1 MSKSDRKRGAK
12 MFNHKRTV
20 LITIAVI
27 ALVLIVI
34 LCRSWWNAQRKVIN
48 EGDFICTSK
57 SIVYIEP
64 MKVKLRGTFVLNLK
78 SDRIAIHYEVEQADR
93 KKKLFFQDIHISK
106 LLRTGVRT
114 FTFKVSSV
122 NKFPADTTGDMF
134 SWLRLLQPG
143 TVNELN
149 IVQIG
154 QNAYMYSLNRHLY
167 NVCTTSTVDTQ

>member
-1 MSKSDRKRGAK
+1 

-20 LITIAVI
+20 LITMTVI
-27 ALVLIVI
+27 ALTLMVI
-34 LCRSWWNAQRKVIN
+34 LGISWWSAQRNSIN
-48 EGDFICTSK
+48 VHNFICTSK
-57 SIVYIEP
+57 SIIYIEP
-64 MKVKLRGTFVLNLK
+64 MKVKLRGTFVLDLE

-93 KKKLFFQDIHISK
+93 KNKLFFQDVHISK

-122 NKFPADTTGDMF
+122 NKFSADTTGEMF

-154 QNAYMYSLNRHLY
+154 KSAYMYSLNRHLY
-167 NVCTTSTVDTQ
+167 NVCTTGTVNTQ

>member
-1 MSKSDRKRGAK
+1 M
-12 MFNHKRTV
+12 T
-20 LITIAVI
+20 VI
-27 ALVLIVI
+27 ALALMVI
-34 LCRSWWNAQRKVIN
+34 IGRSWWSAQRNSIKVAN
-48 EGDFICTSK
+48 FICTSK
-57 SIVYIEP
+57 SIAYIEP
-64 MKVKLRGTFVLNLK
+64 MNVKLRGTFVLDLE

-93 KKKLFFQDIHISK
+93 KKKLFFQDVHISK

-122 NKFPADTTGDMF
+122 NKFSADTTGDMF

-149 IVQIG
+149 IVRIG
-154 QNAYMYSLNRHLY
+154 QSAYMYSLNRHLY

>member
-1 MSKSDRKRGAK
+1 

-20 LITIAVI
+20 LIAMTVI
-27 ALVLIVI
+27 ALALIVI
-34 LCRSWWNAQRKVIN
+34 IGRSWWSAHRNSIN
-48 EGDFICTSK
+48 VHNFICTSK
-57 SIVYIEP
+57 STTYIEP
-64 MKVKLRGTFVLNLK
+64 MKVKLRGTFVLDLEA
-78 SDRIAIHYEVEQADR
+78 DRIAIHYEVEQADR
-93 KKKLFFQDIHISK
+93 KKKLFFQDVHISK

-122 NKFPADTTGDMF
+122 NKFSADTTGDMF

-154 QNAYMYSLNRHLY
+154 KSAYMYSLNRHLY
-167 NVCTTSTVDTQ
+167 NVCTTGTANMQ

>member
-1 MSKSDRKRGAK
+1 

-20 LITIAVI
+20 LITMTVI
-27 ALVLIVI
+27 ALALIVI
-34 LCRSWWNAQRKVIN
+34 IGRSWWSAQRNSIN
-48 EGDFICTSK
+48 VHNFICTSK
-57 SIVYIEP
+57 SITYIES
-64 MKVKLRGTFVLNLK
+64 MKVKLRGTFVLDLE

-93 KKKLFFQDIHISK
+93 KKKLFFQDVHISK

-122 NKFPADTTGDMF
+122 NKFSADTTGDMF

-154 QNAYMYSLNRHLY
+154 KSAYMYSLNRHLY
-167 NVCTTSTVDTQ
+167 NVCTTGTANMQ

>member
-1 MSKSDRKRGAK
+1 

-20 LITIAVI
+20 LITMTVI
-27 ALVLIVI
+27 ALALIVI
-34 LCRSWWNAQRKVIN
+34 IGRSWWSAQRNSIN
-48 EGDFICTSK
+48 VHNFICTSK
-57 SIVYIEP
+57 STTYIKP
-64 MKVKLRGTFVLNLK
+64 MKVKLRGTFVLDLE

-93 KKKLFFQDIHISK
+93 KKKLFFQDVHISK

-122 NKFPADTTGDMF
+122 NKFSADTTGDMF

-154 QNAYMYSLNRHLY
+154 KSAYMYSLNRHLY
-167 NVCTTSTVDTQ
+167 NVCTTGTANMQ